1 MFRFVI
7 ILTLF
12 LNVIF
17 TQDGRSIIFNTG
29 SPEETEGFLIDS
41 THSAANR
48 FIASNNY
55 VLEAMVFYVSL
66 QSITGNV
73 TVSIR
78 EDNNNTPGELV
89 SDLSI
94 WDIELDPFNA
104 SFYNLIVTTDLCIYL
119 DAGSYYW
126 WMIESADEETEATW
140 IYKEAFAYF
149 SATSEDD
156 GTFWTSQPGYAGAGA
171 IWAEQIYENANI
183 DGDVNSDFIVNVID
197 IVSIVGYVTGNSDFT
212 QDQISLADINND
224 GMVNV
229 IDIVALVNIII
240 TPVHP
245 NSDFTLVDINPTSEY
260 HTQEIGPSFFN
271 GQVSCYYFG
280 KQG

>member
-1 MFRFVI
+1 MFRLII
-7 ILTLF
+7 ILLF
-12 LNVIF
+12 LNTVF

-29 SPEETEGFLIDS
+29 SPEETEGFLIDNS
-41 THSAANR
+41 HSVANR
-48 FIASNNY
+48 FIVNNNY
-55 VLEAMVFYVSL
+55 VLEAMAFYVSL
-66 QSITGNV
+66 QSETGNV

-94 WDIELDPFNA
+94 WDYELDPFNA
-104 SFYNLIVTTDLCIYL
+104 NFYNVIVTTDLCIYL
-119 DAGSYYW
+119 DAGSSYW

-140 IYKEAFAYF
+140 IYKQSFAYL
-149 SATSEDD
+149 STTSEDA
-156 GTFWTSQPGYAGAGA
+156 GNTWTNQPGYAGAGA

-183 DGDVNSDFIVNVID
+183 DGDVNSDFLVNVID
-197 IVSIVGYVTGNSDFT
+197 VVSIVGYVTGNT
-212 QDQISLADINND
+212 EYTPEQILIADLDND
-224 GMVNV
+224 GLVNV

-240 TPVHP
+240 TPNHP
-245 NSDFTLVDINPTSEY
+245 NADFSLVDINPASEF
-260 HTQEIGPSFFN
+260 HTQEVGPSFFN